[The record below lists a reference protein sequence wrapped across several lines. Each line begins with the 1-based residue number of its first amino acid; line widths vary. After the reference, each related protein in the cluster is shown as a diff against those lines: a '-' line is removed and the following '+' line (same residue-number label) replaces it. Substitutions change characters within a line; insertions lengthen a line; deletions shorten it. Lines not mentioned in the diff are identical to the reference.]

1 MSPSRGTRRA
11 TLKLRVTT
19 EECRLIDRAAESA
32 GKNRAEFVLEAAH
45 SAAKEILLDRTV
57 LAVSFKTYSEF
68 LARLDA
74 PPRPNQRLWRTMQT
88 PAPWD

>member
-1 MSPSRGTRRA
+1 MSPSRGPRRA
-11 TLKLRVTT
+11 TLKLRVTA

-32 GKNRAEFVLEAAH
+32 GKSRTEFVLEAAH
-45 SAAKEILLDRTV
+45 SAAKEILLDRTIV
-57 LAVSFKTYSEF
+57 AVSFKSYSEF

-74 PPRPNQRLWRTMQT
+74 PPRPNQRLRRTMQT